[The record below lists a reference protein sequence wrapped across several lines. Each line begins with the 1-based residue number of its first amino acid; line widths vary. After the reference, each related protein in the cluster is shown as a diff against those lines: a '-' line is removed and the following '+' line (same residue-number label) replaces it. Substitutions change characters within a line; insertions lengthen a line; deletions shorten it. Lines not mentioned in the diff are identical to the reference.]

1 LNAVVAATPHIA
13 TGYDRRKTVVVQN
26 FPFAGEF
33 HKADG
38 SAYSNRSP
46 VAAYVGGISAVRGA
60 REMLE
65 AAEIV
70 GHDFRV
76 VLAGRFESAAIETE
90 SRRSPAW
97 NYVDFRGWVSRTE
110 VAEILDSARM
120 GLVLFHPAPNHME
133 SLPTKLFEYMSAGLP
148 VVASDIPLWRTII
161 ASHNCGILVDPLD
174 PREIAR
180 GIGHLLESPEEAREM
195 GMRGREAVLTRF
207 TWESQ
212 ATELLALYSRL
223 LPENSGA
230 GAS

>member
-1 LNAVVAATPHIA
+1 
-13 TGYDRRKTVVVQN
+13 
-26 FPFAGEF
+26 
-33 HKADG
+33 
-38 SAYSNRSP
+38 
-46 VAAYVGGISAVRGA
+46 
-60 REMLE
+60 
-65 AAEIV
+65 
-70 GHDFRV
+70 
-76 VLAGRFESAAIETE
+76 
-90 SRRSPAW
+90 
-97 NYVDFRGWVSRTE
+97 
-110 VAEILDSARM
+110 M